1 MPGFSQV
8 MRAVI
13 VLLLLARTAAADDK
27 FAWSAPEPGYL
38 WNGGAVPFL
47 YLPLAGYL
55 TIRSQYEP
63 RDEPLMFSRREGGQ
77 RYDGGQ
83 YPTPFLY
90 VDAGVV
96 AGVIALGGDD
106 SRWFHLKGFAQGLAM
121 TQFLT
126 VLAKSTVGRHR
137 PSYDLAPGA
146 DNAPDQ
152 KKSFW
157 SGHASSTL
165 ATATYLGLYLR
176 QHLFDRWRP
185 HGTFTWWEG
194 AAYLGLAAATLS
206 IPYSQYHLN
215 RHHASDV
222 IIGSAVGAAVA
233 TTFYFYQE
241 RRYQHDQLEQPS
253 LFERHHISIAPEP
266 AIRGFAVTG
275 TW

>member
-1 MPGFSQV
+1 M
-8 MRAVI
+8 
-13 VLLLLARTAAADDK
+13 
-27 FAWSAPEPGYL
+27 
-38 WNGGAVPFL
+38 
-47 YLPLAGYL
+47 
-55 TIRSQYEP
+55 
-63 RDEPLMFSRREGGQ
+63 
-77 RYDGGQ
+77 
-83 YPTPFLY
+83 
-90 VDAGVV
+90 
-96 AGVIALGGDD
+96 
-106 SRWFHLKGFAQGLAM
+106 
-121 TQFLT
+121 
-126 VLAKSTVGRHR
+126 
-137 PSYDLAPGA
+137 
-146 DNAPDQ
+146 
-152 KKSFW
+152 
-157 SGHASSTL
+157 
-165 ATATYLGLYLR
+165 R

-253 LFERHHISIAPEP
+253 FFERHHISIAPEP